1 MFQFAHPEYLNLLF
15 IIPVMMLVWLVAY
28 RKKQRAE
35 QRLAD
40 AQMLRNLTPLRSK
53 IRPVV
58 KFALCCVAMALCI
71 LMLARPQSGQ
81 TTGSEARKGI
91 EAVIVLDVSQSML
104 AQDVQPNRLER
115 AKLLVSTLIDK
126 MQDDKVGLAV
136 FAGEAYPQLPVTNDY
151 VSAKLFLDNVT
162 TDMVSLQGTN
172 VGAAIRLASQS
183 FTQEKGVGKAIIVI
197 TDGENHEGG
206 AIEEAEAAAKRGRHV
221 YVMGVGSTEG
231 APIPTPDGLLTD
243 NSGETVRT
251 CLNTDMCKQIAEAG
265 KGLFMHI
272 DGSNVAQDQLLE
284 ALAKLQHSDS
294 QVVVAGSA
302 DEQFQAFGILF
313 LIILLL
319 EMFILDKQNPFY
331 DRFRFFQRK

>member
-1 MFQFAHPEYLNLLF
+1 
-15 IIPVMMLVWLVAY
+15 MMVAVWLTAC
-28 RKKQRAE
+28 RKQQRAE

-40 AQMLRNLTPLRSK
+40 APMLEKLTPLRSK
-53 IRPVV
+53 TRPTI
-58 KFALCCVAMALCI
+58 KFALCCIAMALCI
-71 LMLARPQSGQ
+71 LMLARPQSVH
-81 TTGSEARKGI
+81 TTGSETRKGI
-91 EAVIVLDVSQSML
+91 EAMIVLDVSQSML

-126 MQDDKVGLAV
+126 MQDDKVGLAI
-136 FAGEAYPQLPVTNDY
+136 FAGEAYPQLPLTNDF
-151 VSAKLFLDNVT
+151 VSAKLFLDHIT

-172 VGAAIRLASQS
+172 IGAAIRLASHS
-183 FTQEKGVGKAIIVI
+183 FTQEKGVGKAIIII
-197 TDGENHEGG
+197 TDGENHEDG
-206 AIEEAEAAAKRGRHV
+206 ATEEAEAAAKRGRHV
-221 YVMGVGSTEG
+221 YILGVGSKEG
-231 APIPTPDGLLTD
+231 AGIPTPQGTLTD

-251 CLNTDMCKQIAEAG
+251 RLDTEMCRQIAKAG
-265 KGLFMHI
+265 KGSFMHI

-294 QVVVAGSA
+294 KVVVAGSA

-313 LIILLL
+313 LIVLML

>member
-1 MFQFAHPEYLNLLF
+1 
-15 IIPVMMLVWLVAY
+15 MMVAVWLTAC
-28 RKKQRAE
+28 RKQQRAE

-40 AQMLRNLTPLRSK
+40 APMLEKLTLLRSK
-53 IRPVV
+53 TRPTI
-58 KFALCCVAMALCI
+58 KFALCCIAMALCI
-71 LMLARPQSGQ
+71 LMLARPQSVH
-81 TTGSEARKGI
+81 TTGSETRKGI
-91 EAVIVLDVSQSML
+91 EAMIVLDVSQSML

-126 MQDDKVGLAV
+126 MQDDKVGLAI
-136 FAGEAYPQLPVTNDY
+136 FAGEAYPQLPLTNDF
-151 VSAKLFLDNVT
+151 VSAKLFLDHIT

-172 VGAAIRLASQS
+172 IGAAIRLASHS
-183 FTQEKGVGKAIIVI
+183 FTQEKGVGKAIIII

-206 AIEEAEAAAKRGRHV
+206 ATEEAEAAAKRGRHV
-221 YVMGVGSTEG
+221 YILGVGSKEG
-231 APIPTPDGLLTD
+231 AGIPTSQGMLTD

-251 CLNTDMCKQIAEAG
+251 RLDTEMCRQIAKAG
-265 KGLFMHI
+265 KGSFMHI

-294 QVVVAGSA
+294 KVVVAGSA

-313 LIILLL
+313 LIVLML